1 MIIKYAFQAPCC
13 NCRHKKVSS
22 LSPLSTQSQVTANKK
37 EKIGI
42 PSAKIRLG
50 SPVLQYFIT
59 SALIAVIMLKIT
71 RTNRNFKIFRNVM
84 VAFLSLLE

>member
-1 MIIKYAFQAPCC
+1 MVMFLSCIK
-13 NCRHKKVSS
+13 
-22 LSPLSTQSQVTANKK
+22 
-37 EKIGI
+37 KIGI

-71 RTNRNFKIFRNVM
+71 RTNHNFKIFRNV
-84 VAFLSLLE
+84 